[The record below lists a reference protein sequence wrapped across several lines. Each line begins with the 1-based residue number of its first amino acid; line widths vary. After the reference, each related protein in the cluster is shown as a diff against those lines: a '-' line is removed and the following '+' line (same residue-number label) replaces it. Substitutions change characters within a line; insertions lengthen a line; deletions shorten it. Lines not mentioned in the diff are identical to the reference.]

1 MPITQSWDNPEKTV
15 YLIDLKDKWSWTE
28 FDNAIDSGMR
38 EIATQPSKVDVI
50 LWVDSELPPGNAMMH
65 LRRAGGT
72 QPPNAY
78 RTVIVQSS
86 MFLSTLIRT
95 IDKAKRWEGPALVKT
110 IEEARAL
117 LKAD

>member
-1 MPITQSWDNPEKTV
+1 MPITQGWDNPEKTV
-15 YLIDLKDKWSWTE
+15 YLIDLKSPWNWTD
-28 FDNAIDSGMR
+28 FDNAIDQSNQ

-50 LWVDSELPPGNAMMH
+50 LGFDSEMPPGNAMMH
-65 LRRAGGT
+65 LRRAGGS

-78 RTVIVQSS
+78 RTVIAQSS
-86 MFLSTLIRT
+86 MFLESLIRT
-95 IDKAKRWEGPALVKT
+95 IAKSKRWDGPALVKT